1 MSLLHSPSPLETD
14 TLSWNLTLKIHTQ
27 SRNGVPNASPK
38 TRDTRAKSKP
48 PLIAALVTHMGISLE
63 TQTHGPRSK
72 GQQCLSSQGMRS
84 CPRCLLR
91 DRFEAYESGYKNDVT
106 SVGCSSFV
114 TERVNT
120 LIGQLCLML
129 MMYTNKDIIL

>member
-48 PLIAALVTHMGISLE
+48 PVIAALVTHMGISLE

-72 GQQCLSSQGMRS
+72 GQQCLSSQGMRC
-84 CPRCLLR
+84 CPRCLLW
-91 DRFEAYESGYKNDVT
+91 DSPVPEDLIFTAATFLDPSTT
-106 SVGCSSFV
+106 SPNS
-114 TERVNT
+114 
-120 LIGQLCLML
+120 
-129 MMYTNKDIIL
+129 